1 MMIMGYIFIILGIL
15 GTTRSILTI
24 KNDLE
29 SYFYTYS
36 SPYTSHE
43 TTMLILLFICMAML
57 ILGIAVII
65 ITILKKRNEDQLNK
79 INNYGNNGT
88 AKNVCSNCGLN
99 LSENAVICPKCG
111 TKVKKE

>member
-1 MMIMGYIFIILGIL
+1 MPSAVLSAKTTKYIMILGI
-15 GTTRSILTI
+15 
-24 KNDLE
+24 
-29 SYFYTYS
+29 
-36 SPYTSHE
+36 
-43 TTMLILLFICMAML
+43 
-57 ILGIAVII
+57 GIAVII